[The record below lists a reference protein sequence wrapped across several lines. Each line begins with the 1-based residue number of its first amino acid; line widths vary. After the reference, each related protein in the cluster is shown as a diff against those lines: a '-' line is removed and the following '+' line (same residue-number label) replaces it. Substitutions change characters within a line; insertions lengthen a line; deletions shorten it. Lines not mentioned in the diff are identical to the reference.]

1 MIFNNRF
8 DISQKRILITGA
20 TSGIGFAT
28 SQLLTN
34 LGCTLYVVGR
44 NLEKLNELE
53 SLGNGKVIS
62 IQADLRNNDDIKKVV
77 DSIDKIDGFVHCAG
91 VVKNIPL
98 QFINREYLEMER
110 SLNYD
115 AFLFLTQMLIK
126 KKKINANG
134 SIIPISSIA
143 ASVGMNGLSIYCGI
157 KAALV
162 GTMRVL
168 AKELSNNKIRVNTV
182 SPGMVRT
189 EMIDKVANDVTPE
202 ALLIDEKKY
211 PLGYGL
217 PDDVAYCIAFLLSDA
232 SSWITGQ
239 DIILDGGRTCYV

>member
-1 MIFNNRF
+1 MIFNNKF
-8 DISQKRILITGA
+8 DIANKTVLVTGA

-28 SQLLTN
+28 AKLLLN
-34 LGCTLYVVGR
+34 LGCTIYAVGR
-44 NLEKLNELE
+44 NQNKLNELKQTKSE
-53 SLGNGKVIS
+53 KVIT
-62 IQADLRNNDDIKKVV
+62 IEADLRSNDDIKKIV
-77 DSIDKIDGFVHCAG
+77 DNIDKIDGFVHSAG

-98 QFINREYLEMER
+98 QFINREYLETER

-115 AFLFLTQMLIK
+115 SFLFLTQMLIK
-126 KKKINANG
+126 KKKINPNG

-143 ASVGMNGLSIYCGI
+143 AIFGITGLSIYCGT

-189 EMIDKVANDVTPE
+189 ELVDKAANDLTHE
-202 ALLIDEKKY
+202 ALEIDEKKY

-217 PDDVAYCIAFLLSDA
+217 PDDVAYTVAFLLSDA
-232 SSWITGQ
+232 SRWITGQ
-239 DIILDGGRTCYV
+239 DIVLDGGRTCYV